1 VSNRPDDDA
10 DVRISESWNWK
21 LIAAG
26 VVAVLALVFVLQNRS
41 EGTIR
46 FLFLDVT
53 VGVWVALLVAFG
65 LGLLLGLLLPR
76 LMRRRT

>member
-1 VSNRPDDDA
+1 MSNRPDDDA